1 MAPHTFSVGS
11 VCSMTAPV
19 ISIDGPVGSGKTTV
33 GRVVAERYGF
43 LCLDSGLFYRA
54 AALVVLENQ
63 VDAED
68 VPMVLEVSKSLN
80 LEFLPSST
88 RSSDV
93 GVFNHGKDVTS
104 ALQTSEVE
112 AIVSDISKL
121 RGLRVQLL
129 EVQRAFISRG
139 GVVAIGR
146 DIGTVVWPDAQL
158 KIYLDASLEARTE
171 RKWRQRQDSGEAIV
185 MAEARRILESR
196 DRTDSTRAYAPLKP
210 AADAVHIDSS
220 DLSPDLIA
228 DEIDRLIQDR
238 NILDCC

>member
-1 MAPHTFSVGS
+1 
-11 VCSMTAPV
+11 MTAPV

-63 VDAED
+63 VDSED

-112 AIVSDISKL
+112 AIESDISKL

-129 EVQRAFISRG
+129 EVQRAFNVS
-139 GVVAIGR
+139 
-146 DIGTVVWPDAQL
+146 
-158 KIYLDASLEARTE
+158 
-171 RKWRQRQDSGEAIV
+171 
-185 MAEARRILESR
+185 
-196 DRTDSTRAYAPLKP
+196 
-210 AADAVHIDSS
+210 
-220 DLSPDLIA
+220 
-228 DEIDRLIQDR
+228 
-238 NILDCC
+238 